1 VISDMLLP
9 PRFVTGKLYIKNL
22 ALATVCHEG
31 EHAGLAAIRLRIG
44 HAAPGT
50 LTDMDENRAR
60 RVTDA
65 LRDRG
70 IAAHLRKSGID
81 AYSVQVP
88 AGQGREAIWGAE
100 GTTGLEAE
108 ILLDGDL
115 VGFVPQIPG
124 SEDFDEAQIVDAI
137 ARADYDQ
144 PVGRERDQAPP
155 PDKPLAH
162 EGGVFRRFLDGF
174 RYDSE

>member
-1 VISDMLLP
+1 V
-9 PRFVTGKLYIKNL
+9 
-22 ALATVCHEG
+22 
-31 EHAGLAAIRLRIG
+31 
-44 HAAPGT
+44 
-50 LTDMDENRAR
+50 DENLAR

-70 IAAHLRKSGID
+70 IAAHLRNSGVD

-108 ILLDGDL
+108 VLLDGDL

-124 SEDFDEAQIVDAI
+124 SENFDEAQIVDAI

-144 PVGRERDQAPP
+144 PVGRERYEAPP
-155 PDKPLAH
+155 RGAPLAH
-162 EGGVFRRFLDGF
+162 EGGVFRRFTEGF

>member
-1 VISDMLLP
+1 VEE
-9 PRFVTGKLYIKNL
+9 NL
-22 ALATVCHEG
+22 
-31 EHAGLAAIRLRIG
+31 
-44 HAAPGT
+44 
-50 LTDMDENRAR
+50 AR

-70 IAAHLRKSGID
+70 IAAHLRNSGVD

-88 AGQGREAIWGAE
+88 AGQGREAVWGSE

-108 ILLDGDL
+108 VLLDGDL

-124 SEDFDEAQIVDAI
+124 SENFDEAQIVDAI

-144 PVGRERDQAPP
+144 PVGRELPEAPP
-155 PDKPLAH
+155 GGPPLAH
-162 EGGVFRRFLDGF
+162 EGGVFRRFTEGF

>member
-1 VISDMLLP
+1 LS
-9 PRFVTGKLYIKNL
+9 
-22 ALATVCHEG
+22 
-31 EHAGLAAIRLRIG
+31 AIRRRPG
-44 HAAPGT
+44 HGTTGT
-50 LTDMDENRAR
+50 LAVMDENRAR

-88 AGQGREAIWGAE
+88 AGQGREAVWGAE

-108 ILLDGDL
+108 VLLDGDL
-115 VGFVPQIPG
+115 VGFVPQVPG
-124 SEDFDEAQIVDAI
+124 SENFNEAQIVEAI
-137 ARADYDQ
+137 ARADYDE
-144 PVGRERDQAPP
+144 PVGHERTEAPP
-155 PDKPLAH
+155 DAPPLAH
-162 EGGVFRRFLDGF
+162 EGGVFRRFADGF